1 MEVKL
6 RNLTRLFVQPV
17 QYEIPRF
24 QRPYVWTRDKQ
35 WTPLWEDVQHMAERV
50 LAARRGGSPQPQ
62 PHFMGAVVLQ
72 QIDNVTGSLAR
83 RIVVD
88 GQQRLTTLQLLLD
101 AVQEVLERRG
111 IDGPAARLEDLVL
124 NQPKY
129 QDGNADNAFKVWPTD
144 ADQEAFRHA
153 MVNGLSGGEWP
164 ESRIVQ
170 AHEFFKDQV
179 KKWVDEDEGL
189 NEDANERAEALE
201 KALSQLLELVVIDL
215 RASDNPHIIFETL
228 NARGTP
234 LRQSDL
240 MKNMI
245 LHEAEKT
252 GVGKKATWPFEVSW
266 WDEEIEQGRLRRP
279 RIDVF
284 LNYWLA
290 MRMRREIVAADVF
303 LSFQRYYGGQE
314 HAAISDILADIAS
327 VSLAYRRLEEEEL
340 GGAWTAFTPRR
351 KTMQAAVATPVLLW
365 LLSSQT
371 EPDQVFRAIKALES
385 YLVRRMVCRMTTK
398 NYNKTFIELVRR
410 LEHAG
415 PATAGD
421 TIIEFL
427 GEQEAYATLWPNDNL
442 VLEAIS
448 TKPLYRLLSRRRMRM
463 VLDGIEE
470 ALWTTKSEGG
480 QRQAQLTIKHIMP
493 RGWRGHWPDPEPTG
507 GPEEPDERRNRLL
520 DSLGNLT
527 LVTQPLN
534 SSLSNG
540 PWGDKRKGLLGHST
554 LFLNKDLLEHSQD
567 HVWDEDAIYARAKR
581 LHGAFAK
588 AWPYGADIDAG
599 FATG

>member
-6 RNLTRLFVQPV
+6 RNLTHLFVQPS

-24 QRPYVWTRDKQ
+24 QRRYVWNREKQ

-101 AVQEVLERRG
+101 AVQEVLERRE
-111 IDGPAARLEDLVL
+111 IDGSAARLEDLVL

-179 KKWVDEDEGL
+179 EKWVDEDEGL

-252 GVGKKATWPFEVSW
+252 GVGKKVTWPFEVSW

-314 HAAISDILADIAS
+314 HAAIGDILADIAS
-327 VSLAYRRLEEEEL
+327 ISLAYRRLEKEEL
-340 GGAWTAFTPRR
+340 DGAWTAFTPRR
-351 KTMQAAVATPVLLW
+351 KVMQAAVATPVLLW

-371 EPDQVFRAIKALES
+371 EP
-385 YLVRRMVCRMTTK
+385 
-398 NYNKTFIELVRR
+398 
-410 LEHAG
+410 G
-415 PATAGD
+415 
-421 TIIEFL
+421 
-427 GEQEAYATLWPNDNL
+427 
-442 VLEAIS
+442 
-448 TKPLYRLLSRRRMRM
+448 
-463 VLDGIEE
+463 
-470 ALWTTKSEGG
+470 
-480 QRQAQLTIKHIMP
+480 
-493 RGWRGHWPDPEPTG
+493 
-507 GPEEPDERRNRLL
+507 
-520 DSLGNLT
+520 
-527 LVTQPLN
+527 
-534 SSLSNG
+534 
-540 PWGDKRKGLLGHST
+540 
-554 LFLNKDLLEHSQD
+554 
-567 HVWDEDAIYARAKR
+567 
-581 LHGAFAK
+581 
-588 AWPYGADIDAG
+588 
-599 FATG
+599 